1 MGHFDD
7 PSTSPLTIPS
17 VLTQPTPAGPPGFL
31 KPYET
36 KLDAPDNYQNPSV
49 ELTANPNEPLNT
61 AIGLIK
67 PNNWIHWN
75 VSTGNQGQSINIP
88 FEKRA
93 SNVTAYSAD
102 YWLLSTDGGK
112 LSRTQLGVEGAAV
125 LKLGSLRESSKSL
138 TTKENR
144 REETVSHS

>member
-1 MGHFDD
+1 M
-7 PSTSPLTIPS
+7 
-17 VLTQPTPAGPPGFL
+17 LTQPTPAGPPGFL

-102 YWLLSTDGGK
+102 YWLLSTDGGASYK
-112 LSRTQLGVEGAAV
+112 YLAYSQNISMQFNIGDVHYTFPHVTTNV
-125 LKLGSLRESSKSL
+125 V
-138 TTKENR
+138 TKE
-144 REETVSHS
+144 